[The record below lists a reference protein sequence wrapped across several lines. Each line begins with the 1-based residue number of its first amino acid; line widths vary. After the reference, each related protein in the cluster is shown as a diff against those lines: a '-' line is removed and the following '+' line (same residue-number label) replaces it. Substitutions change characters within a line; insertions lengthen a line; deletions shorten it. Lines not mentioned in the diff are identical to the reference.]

1 MGGTFGP
8 MTTRQILRN
17 VLGLALALALGVT
30 VQAEETALLKPA
42 GGAGGGEVV
51 GGLQAS
57 AKAVKKEFGPG
68 ESVLVQW
75 TLTNVGDEPAAVE
88 FRRGAGNYKYVSF
101 TLEVVRDGKS
111 VEVRYTRT
119 LARFASESASKILA
133 PGAKH
138 EEWID
143 LNAGDWTPLKE
154 KGKYEVVLVYGTG
167 GKTLKTG
174 KVAFA
179 IAVPGLATGIELKPE
194 EERAILALI
203 KDLGHD
209 EFTKRQEAEKQLLA
223 FGDKAVNLLHDAAE
237 NGEDLEVRT
246 RAKRIIDA
254 IRDAKNQRR
263 VQHHLCARCSQM
275 AFTADVGTCQRC
287 NGHTPS
293 GGWRFCGTCAMA
305 LGQCAACG
313 QALNAAPPPQPQ
325 PPVIIR
331 PVPRPR
337 PAPPPAPPPPPEPQ
351 PVEPPIEDDF

>member
-1 MGGTFGP
+1 
-8 MTTRQILRN
+8 MTTKQTLRN
-17 VLGLALALALGVT
+17 LLGIILALALSGSVH
-30 VQAEETALLKPA
+30 AEETALLKPA
-42 GGAGGGEVV
+42 GGDGGGEVV

-68 ESVLVQW
+68 ESILVQW
-75 TLTNVGDEPAAVE
+75 TLTNVGDAAAE
-88 FRRGAGNYKYVSF
+88 LRFLRGSDSYKYLYLH
-101 TLEVVRDGKS
+101 LEVTKDGKAMAI
-111 VEVRYTRT
+111 RYSRDK
-119 LARFASESASKILA
+119 ARLNADTVTKTLA

-143 LNAGDWTPLKE
+143 LNSGDWTPLKE
-154 KGKYEVVLVYGTG
+154 KGKYDVVLVYANGRT
-167 GKTLKTG
+167 TVKTG
-174 KVAFA
+174 KVSFA
-179 IAVPGLATGIELKPE
+179 IAVPGLVTGIEIKPE
-194 EERAILALI
+194 EEKAILALI

-223 FGDKAVNLLHDAAE
+223 FGDKAVNLLHDASE

-263 VQHHLCARCSQM
+263 VQKHLCAPCTHL

-293 GGWRFCGTCAMA
+293 GGWRYCGTCAVA

-313 QALNAAPPPQPQ
+313 KALNAAPP

-337 PAPPPAPPPPPEPQ
+337 PEPPPAPAPEPQ
-351 PVEPPIEDDF
+351 PVVPPAPPIEDDF

>member
-1 MGGTFGP
+1 MRNNRTP
-8 MTTRQILRN
+8 QNLPRMT
-17 VLGLALALALGVT
+17 LALALALGFA
-30 VQAEETALLKPA
+30 VQAEEPALLKPA
-42 GGAGGGEVV
+42 GGDGGGAVV

-75 TLTNVGDEPAAVE
+75 TLTNVGDAEATVQ
-88 FRRGAGNYKYVSF
+88 FRKSEAINLKYLSF
-101 TLEVVRDGKS
+101 SLEVARDGKP
-111 VEVRYTRT
+111 VALEYKRT
-119 LARFASESASKILA
+119 LHRLMPETVTKTLA

-143 LNAGDWTPLKE
+143 LNAGDWTQLKE
-154 KGKYEVVLVYGTG
+154 KGKYEVVLSFGAV
-167 GKTLKTG
+167 KTG
-174 KVAFA
+174 KVSFS
-179 IAVPGLATGIELKPE
+179 IAVPGLVTGIELKPE
-194 EERAILALI
+194 EEKAILALI

-209 EFTKRQEAEKQLLA
+209 EFTKRQVAEKQLLA
-223 FGDKAVNLLHDAAE
+223 FGDKAVNLLHEASE

-263 VQHHLCARCSQM
+263 VQNHLCARCTQL

-287 NGHTPS
+287 DGHTPS
-293 GGWRFCGTCAMA
+293 GGWRFCGTCAVA
-305 LGQCAACG
+305 LGQCAACA

-337 PAPPPAPPPPPEPQ
+337 PVPQPVPAPPPPEPK
-351 PVEPPIEDDF
+351 PVEPVVPPPPPIEDDF

>member
-1 MGGTFGP
+1 
-8 MTTRQILRN
+8 MTTKHTLQTM
-17 VLGLALALALGVT
+17 LGMILALALAQMT
-30 VQAEETALLKPA
+30 QAEETVLLKPA
-42 GGAGGGEVV
+42 GGDGGGAVV

-75 TLTNVGDEPAAVE
+75 TVTNVGDEPATVQ
-88 FRRGAGNYKYVSF
+88 FQRAGEGTYRYLSF
-101 TLEVVRDGKS
+101 TLEVTKDGHAMAIRYSRDK
-111 VEVRYTRT
+111 
-119 LARFASESASKILA
+119 ARVNAATVTKTLA

-143 LNAGDWTPLKE
+143 LNAGDWTQLKE
-154 KGKYEVVLVYGTG
+154 KGKYEVVISFGAV
-167 GKTLKTG
+167 KTG
-174 KVAFA
+174 KVSFA
-179 IAVPGLATGIELKPE
+179 IAVPGLVTGIELKPE
-194 EERAILALI
+194 EEKAILALI

-263 VQHHLCARCSQM
+263 TQQHLCARCTQL

-293 GGWRFCGTCAMA
+293 GGWRFCGTCAVA
-305 LGQCAACG
+305 LGQCAACA
-313 QALNAAPPPQPQ
+313 QALNAAPPPVPQPQ
-325 PPVIIR
+325 PPIIIR
-331 PVPRPR
+331 PRPR
-337 PAPPPAPPPPPEPQ
+337 PRPEPQPAPPPPPPEPK
-351 PVEPPIEDDF
+351 PVEPVVPPAPPIEDDF